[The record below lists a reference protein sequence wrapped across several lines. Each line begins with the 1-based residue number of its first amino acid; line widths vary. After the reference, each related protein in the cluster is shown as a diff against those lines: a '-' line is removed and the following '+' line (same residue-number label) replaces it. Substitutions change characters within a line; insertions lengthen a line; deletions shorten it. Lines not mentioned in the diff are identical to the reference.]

1 MLYLYNVGLTAHR
14 SGIPVMRSMFLEF
27 PEDCTARVL
36 DNQYMLGPSLLVAP
50 VFNYEGDVEYYLPA
64 GTWVNWFTGEKVHS
78 QHGQWRH
85 EHHGFNSIPLWIREN
100 SIVAT
105 HPGADRPDY
114 DYLRDCVLKISLNS
128 DAGSS
133 ARTRVENEQGDY
145 VEYEAICLDNGRIE
159 VKVVAASD
167 PVSVSA
173 SSAGLDSEKQMDN
186 HDVQWE
192 EL

>member
-1 MLYLYNVGLTAHR
+1 M
-14 SGIPVMRSMFLEF
+14 
-27 PEDCTARVL
+27 
-36 DNQYMLGPSLLVAP
+36 
-50 VFNYEGDVEYYLPA
+50 
-64 GTWVNWFTGEKVHS
+64 NWFTGEKVHS

-145 VEYEAICLDNGRIE
+145 VEYEAIRLDNGRIE